1 MKTEKQL
8 YQWDVGQKLIEC
20 AGLYVDFPI
29 GEDIYR
35 VETADG
41 TCIIPDELLQKS
53 SVHKIYECMADN
65 TLREFVF
72 NVKSRPKP
80 PDYVY
85 TPTERLTFEGL
96 VQRVDDAVA
105 DIVRRADSGEFDG
118 YTPVKGTDYFTTAEI
133 QQIQN
138 EVSSGAIGEFKSV
151 VDTETETFN
160 TNAESKLTTYNEND
174 VAKTGAYNTNASN
187 KVTEYNSNAENKTAE
202 FDTHTEQ
209 IQADI
214 SELKSDLTGL
224 QTVVDSKADASDLVK
239 TNLYLDALYKLNIG
253 QTYDVLEQESEAYS
267 VDVPSGAKYVGV
279 DKVGGKSVVWN
290 QLIKSISDTKITGG
304 TISLSD
310 GIATFTA
317 SESGNQ
323 AYNTFPCIDKHKY
336 FAKAKFKTSSA
347 TADVKVRVFSI
358 DIQGIESTE
367 WQTCSSIGSVNGSGY
382 LSVSVVDRR
391 TSGFDAIDIAYF
403 VVFDLTQ
410 MFGAGNEP
418 STVEEF
424 EAMFPA
430 DYYPYS
436 EPTIISSQTDRVD
449 VARADS
455 SITQQITTGFPVL
468 NSAGSV
474 YDYIDIDNGKLHR
487 RVGVVDMGTLGW
499 VDNGGNFR
507 TIALANIA
515 NLPKSN
521 ETTINAL
528 CNKFISKPWVDRTID
543 KAIYG
548 YYASIEVKDSS
559 YTDAT
564 AFKTAMN
571 GVMLYYELA
580 EEIIT
585 DIEIPKELTDWL
597 TVEAGG
603 SVTFHNADEGKRLL
617 VPNKLSF
624 VRKLDEVSV

>member
-85 TPTERLTFEGL
+85 TPTEKLTFDGL
-96 VQRVDDAVA
+96 VKRVDDAVA
-105 DIVRRADSGEFDG
+105 EMIRRADSGEFDG

-138 EVSSGAIGEFKSV
+138 EVSSGAIGDFKQT
-151 VDTETETFN
+151 VDSETASFN
-160 TNAESKLTTYNEND
+160 TNAQEKLE
-174 VAKTGAYNTNASN
+174 AYNQNHTA
-187 KVTEYNSNAENKTAE
+187 KVAEYNQNAETKTAE
-202 FDTHTEQ
+202 FD
-209 IQADI
+209 ANAAA
-214 SELKSDLTGL
+214 L
-224 QTVVDSKADASDLVK
+224 QTEVDRLRGECD
-239 TNLYLDALYKLNIG
+239 NLAAENRKQENRISALMKLNKG
-253 QTYDVLEQESEAYS
+253 QTYDILPEEGETASRTA
-267 VDVPSGAKYVGV
+267 PSGAKYVSV
-279 DKVGGKSVVWN
+279 DKVGGKSIVWN
-290 QLIKSISDTKITGG
+290 QLANVLPNETRNGLAYSTDNGKISITGTVQG
-304 TISLSD
+304 ALTYGQFNLTQESNFKRDGRKYLILLSQTLD
-310 GIATFTA
+310 VGI
-317 SESGNQ
+317 
-323 AYNTFPCIDKHKY
+323 
-336 FAKAKFKTSSA
+336 
-347 TADVKVRVFSI
+347 
-358 DIQGIESTE
+358 
-367 WQTCSSIGSVNGSGY
+367 SGY
-382 LSVSVVDRR
+382 SHASRNAFFFSSTTGTDWRGFIFMYVEEGETVSVSNL
-391 TSGFDAIDIAYF
+391 SLNI
-403 VVFDLTQ
+403 FDLTQ
-410 MFGAGNEP
+410 MFGSTIADYIYSIEQATAGAG
-418 STVEEF
+418 VEWF
-424 EAMFPA
+424 KKLFPD

-487 RVGVVDMGTLGW
+487 RVGVVDLGTLPW
-499 VDNGGNFR
+499 SYNSTYEYFRCEFNG
-507 TIALANIA
+507 ALYPSNNSIIANI
-515 NLPKSN
+515 
-521 ETTINAL
+521 I
-528 CNKFISKPWVDRTID
+528 CNKYV
-543 KAIYG
+543 
-548 YYASIEVKDSS
+548 ASASDSVPSLSSGHIGLNASGILWVKDLD

-564 AFKTAMN
+564 AFKAAMS

-585 DIEIPKELTDWL
+585 DIEIPTELTDWL

>member
-1 MKTEKQL
+1 MNVTKQL
-8 YQWDVGQKLIEC
+8 YQWDTGQKLTEC
-20 AGLYVDFPI
+20 TGIYVDFPI

-105 DIVRRADSGEFDG
+105 DMIRRAESGEFDG
-118 YTPVKGTDYFTTAEI
+118 HTPVKGTDYFTTGEI

-209 IQADI
+209 IQADVNK
-214 SELKSDLTGL
+214 LKSDLTGL
-224 QTVVDSKADASDLVK
+224 QTVVDSKADKTELAK
-239 TNLYLDALYKLNIG
+239 TNLYLDALFKLNRG
-253 QTYDVLEQESEAYS
+253 QTWDTIESENESYS
-267 VDVPSGAKYVGV
+267 VDVPGGSKYVGI
-279 DKVGGKSVVWN
+279 DKVGGKSIAWN
-290 QLIKSISDTKITGG
+290 QLIKQR
-304 TISLSD
+304 
-310 GIATFTA
+310 
-317 SESGNQ
+317 ESPLTRNGVTST
-323 AYNTFPCIDKHKY
+323 YNTDGTVTLSGTVTSSYAETYDRVNLVANHIYLFSNIILANPNNISFVVRPLNIPGRAVMKNTSNSSSTNCGISEVTSGTDLTGI
-336 FAKAKFKTSSA
+336 KFKSN
-347 TADVKVRVFSI
+347 F
-358 DIQGIESTE
+358 
-367 WQTCSSIGSVNGSGY
+367 
-382 LSVSVVDRR
+382 
-391 TSGFDAIDIAYF
+391 
-403 VVFDLTQ
+403 FDLTQ
-410 MFGAGNEP
+410 MFGSTIADYIYSLEQANAGAG
-418 STVEEF
+418 VAWF
-424 EAMFPA
+424 KKLFPA

-474 YDYIDIDNGKLHR
+474 YDYIDLNEGKLHR
-487 RVGVVDMGTLGW
+487 RVGIVDLGSLNWEYAGTTSATCYSVDARWFLGQKMLCVLYTNEMQVEKGIYA
-499 VDNGGNFR
+499 VDGVLR
-507 TIALANIA
+507 VI
-515 NLPKSN
+515 
-521 ETTINAL
+521 
-528 CNKFISKPWVDRTID
+528 
-543 KAIYG
+543 
-548 YYASIEVKDSS
+548 DSS
-559 YTDAT
+559 YTDAAT
-564 AFKTAMN
+564 FKAAMS

-580 EEIIT
+580 EEIVTAIT
-585 DIEIPKELTDWL
+585 IPTELSDWL

>member
-29 GEDIYR
+29 GEDICR
-35 VETADG
+35 IETADG

-105 DIVRRADSGEFDG
+105 DMIRRADSGEFDG
-118 YTPVKGTDYFTTAEI
+118 YTPVKGTDYFTTGEI

-138 EVSSGAIGEFKSV
+138 EVSGGAIGDFKQT
-151 VDTETETFN
+151 VDSETASFN
-160 TNAESKLTTYNEND
+160 TNAQEKLATYNQND
-174 VAKTGAYNTNASN
+174 SEKTEA
-187 KVTEYNSNAENKTAE
+187 YNSNAQTKLADYNANADNRVAE
-202 FDTHTEQ
+202 FDARTEQ
-209 IQADI
+209 IQTDI
-214 SELKSDLTGL
+214 SNLKITKANKTDL
-224 QTVVDSKADASDLVK
+224 DK
-239 TNLYLDALYKLNIG
+239 TNLYLDALFKLNKG
-253 QTYDVLEQESEAYS
+253 QTWDTIESESEAYS
-267 VDVPSGAKYVGV
+267 VDVPSGSHYASV
-279 DKVGGKSVVWN
+279 DMVGGKSVAWN
-290 QLIKSISDTKITGG
+290 QMVDFHNESALFKNGQLDATYR
-304 TISLSD
+304 D
-310 GIATFTA
+310 GKWNFSNYATDSTY
-317 SESGNQ
+317 
-323 AYNTFPCIDKHKY
+323 AYFKVQLKNNHKY
-336 FAKAKFKTSSA
+336 FLKFDCDVVFDGDKKPAFSFYNTNYITPPKIDLNSGNNNIAFIVTTSRDSN
-347 TADVKVRVFSI
+347 DRLEFRRQYNNNCSI
-358 DIQGIESTE
+358 T
-367 WQTCSSIGSVNGSGY
+367 VNSMI
-382 LSVSVVDRR
+382 
-391 TSGFDAIDIAYF
+391 F
-403 VVFDLTQ
+403 FDLTQ
-410 MFGAGNEP
+410 MFGSTIADYIYSLEQSQAGAG
-418 STVEEF
+418 VAWF
-424 EAMFPA
+424 KKLFPA

-487 RVGVVDMGTLGW
+487 RVGVVDLGTLNWEYAGVASATCYSTGARW
-499 VDNGGNFR
+499 FLRQKMLCVLY
-507 TIALANIA
+507 T
-515 NLPKSN
+515 N
-521 ETTINAL
+521 EMQVEKGIYA
-528 CNKFISKPWVDRTID
+528 VDRVLRVI
-543 KAIYG
+543 
-548 YYASIEVKDSS
+548 DSS

-564 AFKTAMN
+564 TFKAAMS

-585 DIEIPKELTDWL
+585 DIEIPTELTDWL

-617 VPNKLSF
+617 IPSKLSF
-624 VRKLDEVSV
+624 IRKLDEVTV